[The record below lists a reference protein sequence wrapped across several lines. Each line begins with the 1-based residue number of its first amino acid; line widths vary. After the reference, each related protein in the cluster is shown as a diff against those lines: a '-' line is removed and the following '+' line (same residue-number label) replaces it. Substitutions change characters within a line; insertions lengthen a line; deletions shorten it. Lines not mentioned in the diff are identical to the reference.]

1 MCYKP
6 INHLYLIINCWL
18 YIIRASPGIGEA
30 EEETQILHENDRNVQ
45 TSTTQKFRRSF
56 HKYTGTV
63 IRSPLDKLSGV
74 NPPRRL
80 LRNDSIDGK
89 ENHPT
94 NESIA
99 IEMTEFKTLNAD
111 RQESVET
118 SSTTTNASQ
127 PLESFV

>member
-1 MCYKP
+1 M
-6 INHLYLIINCWL
+6 
-18 YIIRASPGIGEA
+18 YIIRVWSCIDGA
-30 EEETQILHENDRNVQ
+30 EEETQILHEHDRNQQ

-89 ENHPT
+89 ENHPI
-94 NESIA
+94 NENIS
-99 IEMTEFKTLNAD
+99 IEMTEFKTLKAD
-111 RQESVET
+111 RQDSVET